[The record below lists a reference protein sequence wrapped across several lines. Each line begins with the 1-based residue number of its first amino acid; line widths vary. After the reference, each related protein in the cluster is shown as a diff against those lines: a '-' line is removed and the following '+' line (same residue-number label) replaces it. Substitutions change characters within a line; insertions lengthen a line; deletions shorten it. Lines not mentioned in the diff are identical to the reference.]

1 MEKTSASRHSLT
13 LPLLATW
20 LLLATASCTASVG
33 SDQNPATGPGN
44 AGANAGAG
52 GPSGTSGN
60 SSGGAGVSCDATG
73 SAPLGF
79 ARVWRLTD
87 EQYVNAVRDTFGVT
101 MPAEITGVAE
111 TTGEYVNYSEA
122 APKIDLKI
130 ATLYQT
136 AAHQA
141 AVTASKA
148 HLKTFLSC
156 GEQAPSD
163 VCVTQLIKNRVS
175 RAFGRPLAE
184 DEVQGLLGVYK
195 ASGTDGPTVG
205 VQLVIE
211 AALQAP
217 SFLYRSELGPQ
228 QAGGPTGKVTLTP
241 HEIASA
247 MSFALMDSVPDDAL
261 WATAQDGSLADPA
274 VRAAQV
280 ERLLALPAVQKNL
293 SHKAG
298 FWLGV
303 ERLGIT
309 HKDETFPEYTA
320 QVQADLYKSTQLF
333 VEEIFSKG
341 TVTDLLTSKRMYLNE
356 PLAKLYNITG
366 TGLTGSELK
375 PVDVQAPE
383 RAMGI
388 LSQPGV
394 ISAFSRPNRGD
405 PIHRGLFIY
414 NSLVCGRA
422 VGAPP
427 PGATQVDTDLPKD
440 MTERQRAEYRA
451 THTCRACH
459 AIFDPLGLASEKY
472 DAIGRY
478 SETDANGAP
487 IDSTSTITNLSPELD
502 GPITGLP
509 DVAARLKVGRRVS
522 DCAVTNL
529 TQYALGAQQNDKCA
543 LQTVQDK
550 FATTGSFADYYRALF
565 NSPGFVVRD
574 AAWQN

>member
-1 MEKTSASRHSLT
+1 MGLFA
-13 LPLLATW
+13 AGVIF
-20 LLLATASCTASVG
+20 ATASCTGVVG
-33 SDQNPATGPGN
+33 SDQNPGTGTSSAGN
-44 AGANAGAG
+44 GSAAG
-52 GPSGTSGN
+52 GPVGTAGGSAAGASATCD
-60 SSGGAGVSCDATG
+60 SSG

-101 MPAEITGVAE
+101 MPAEITGIAE

-122 APKIDLKI
+122 APKIDFKI

-141 AVTASKA
+141 ATTASKA
-148 HLKTFLSC
+148 HLTTFLSC
-156 GEQAPSD
+156 GAQAPSD
-163 VCVTQLIKNRVS
+163 ACVQQFIKNRVS
-175 RAFGRPLAE
+175 RAFGRPLTE
-184 DEVQGLLGVYK
+184 DEVQGLLAVYR
-195 ASGTDGPTVG
+195 ASGTEGPTVG

-228 QAGGPTGKVTLTP
+228 QNGGPVGKVTLTP

-261 WATAQDGSLADPA
+261 WAAAQDGSLANPA
-274 VRAAQV
+274 VRSAQV
-280 ERLLALPAVQKNL
+280 DRLLALPAVQKNL

-303 ERLGIT
+303 ERLGAT
-309 HKDETFPEYTA
+309 NKDETFPEYTA
-320 QVQADLYKSTQLF
+320 QVKADLYKSTQLF

-356 PLAKLYNITG
+356 PLAKLYNISG
-366 TGLTGSELK
+366 TGLTGNEIK
-375 PVDVQAPE
+375 AVDVQAPE
-383 RAMGI
+383 RSMGI

-394 ISAFSRPNRGD
+394 IAAFSRPNRGD

-422 VGAPP
+422 IGAPP
-427 PGATQVDTDLPKD
+427 EGATKINDDLPPN
-440 MTERQRAEYRA
+440 MTERERAEYRA
-451 THTCRACH
+451 THTCRGCH
-459 AIFDPLGLASEKY
+459 AFFDPLGLASEKY

-478 SETDANGAP
+478 SETDAKGAP
-487 IDSTSTITNLSPELD
+487 IDSTSTIANLGTGLD
-502 GPITGLP
+502 GPITGLA
-509 DVAARLKVGRRVS
+509 DVAARLNQGRRVS

-529 TQYALGAQQNDKCA
+529 TQFALGAQQADQCA
-543 LQTVQDK
+543 LATVQDK
-550 FATTGSFADYYRALF
+550 FAATGSFADYYRALF

-574 AAWQN
+574 AAWKN